1 MKKRLFLLALFA
13 LAVIGWQTSPS
24 SSAQTASQSNT
35 TPKRQ
40 LLSVTVRHVKP
51 ELMEEYLNFI
61 KNRMNP
67 LRIKGGAKQSLVWT
81 VGRGPQNTVI
91 TASPVENYADQDQP
105 AGIAKALDSD
115 ATAVFWQQ
123 HAKYLRQQESYLIE
137 SLPECSWTSP
147 KFKAMPKMAL
157 LRWQKIAAESN
168 TEFENYLKNV
178 EIPARK
184 KIADQSNMLGQ
195 WRYRIRHGGDS
206 LTYLMMRPLE
216 NYAEM
221 DNTKGLAQ
229 ILGEAATQ
237 KIYSQQP
244 KGMLVNDEVWILHF
258 RPDLSI
264 TPQATTA
271 EKK

>member
-1 MKKRLFLLALFA
+1 MKRFFLFA
-13 LAVIGWQTSPS
+13 FFVLAVIGWHASPTTN
-24 SSAQTASQSNT
+24 AQTASSV

-40 LLSVTVRHVKP
+40 LFSVTVRHVKP
-51 ELMEEYLNFI
+51 ELMDEYLNFI
-61 KNRMNP
+61 KTRMNP
-67 LRIKGGAKQSLVWT
+67 LLIKGGTKQSQVWI

-91 TASPVENYADQDQP
+91 TASPIENYAHQDQP

-115 ATAVFWQQ
+115 ALAVFWQQ
-123 HAKYLRQQESYLIE
+123 HAKYLSQQESYLIE

-157 LRWQKIAAESN
+157 LRWQKVAADSN
-168 TEFENYLKNV
+168 TEYENYFKNI

-206 LTYLMMRPLE
+206 LTYLMMRPME
-216 NYAEM
+216 NNAEM
-221 DNTKGLAQ
+221 DNTKGLIE
-229 ILGEAATQ
+229 ILGEAESQ
-237 KIYSQQP
+237 KIYSQRP
-244 KGMLVNDEVWILHF
+244 KGLLVNDEVWILHF

-264 TPQATTA
+264 TPETTA
-271 EKK
+271 AKKE